1 MSPHPC
7 TAPACAQHDPRPH
20 CSQRPP
26 EPIPADAQEGP
37 PRTEAQTA
45 PTTPAAI
52 AETNRHVSRST
63 GQGDPSAD
71 RDTRR
76 PKGRDNLVSEPP
88 AREKEPQI
96 VSGAD
101 KSETAPST
109 FQGQVAIGIEVSRR
123 LVNDWA
129 LPLPERPSRD

>member
-1 MSPHPC
+1 MHS
-7 TAPACAQHDPRPH
+7 DPRH
-20 CSQRPP
+20 HRSQRPP
-26 EPIPADAQEGP
+26 EPIPANPHEDP
-37 PRTEAQTA
+37 PHKEAQAA

-52 AETNRHVSRST
+52 AEVKRHVSRST

-76 PKGRDNLVSEPP
+76 PKGHDNLVSEPP
-88 AREKEPQI
+88 AREKEPQV

-101 KSETAPST
+101 RVRPPLST

-123 LVNDWA
+123 LVTNWM
-129 LPLPERPSRD
+129 LPLSERPSRD